1 MNMLYVGCS
10 VCGAIG
16 PLWCAGQFMPHAP
29 IPVVRIP
36 TGVGCQLCGP
46 WPPIFTCMTCRT
58 TQVLYIPGTTSMPTQ
73 PMPGATQYAA
83 PVVQATQGAT
93 QQEVSG
99 KLSSVVA
106 KATVSV
112 GETAA
117 KEFFKA
123 WFRFPA

>member
-1 MNMLYVGCS
+1 
-10 VCGAIG
+10 
-16 PLWCAGQFMPHAP
+16 MP
-29 IPVVRIP
+29 
-36 TGVGCQLCGP
+36 
-46 WPPIFTCMTCRT
+46 
-58 TQVLYIPGTTSMPTQ
+58 SQ
-73 PMPGATQYAA
+73 PMSGATQYAA

-106 KATVSV
+106 KAAVSV

-123 WFRFPA
+123 WFRSPA